1 LGSRNAN
8 SRDSVFFG
16 VLELK
21 ICSRSTFTDTGVVS
35 LETWAVTEVLVKSTV
50 RTKKK
55 PVKILCIQ
63 AVLISRQVNGILL
76 KVFVK

>member
-16 VLELK
+16 GLGIENLFE
-21 ICSRSTFTDTGVVS
+21 ITFTDTGGGITGNLGSYRSVG
-35 LETWAVTEVLVKSTV
+35 LKSTV

-63 AVLISRQVNGILL
+63 AVC
-76 KVFVK
+76 